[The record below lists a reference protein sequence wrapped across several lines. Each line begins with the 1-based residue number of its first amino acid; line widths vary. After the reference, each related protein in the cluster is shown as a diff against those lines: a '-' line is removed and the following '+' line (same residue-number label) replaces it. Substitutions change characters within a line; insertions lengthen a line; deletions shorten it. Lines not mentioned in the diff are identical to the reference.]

1 MNFANQQGNAAPV
14 RRFTSRI
21 ISFLL
26 VFGMLCGLFAF
37 IPGVTAET
45 AAYCGK
51 AHHEHTPEC
60 YQTVQTEAGEETL
73 CVCGAEEHIHTLSCY
88 ADPTA
93 DLQTP
98 QIWEQTLPEALS
110 GNWAEDLAAVAA
122 SQLGYT
128 ESTANYLVA
137 EDGLTLMGYNRY
149 GAWYGSFTQ
158 EENQPYYDW
167 NIPFLFFSIY
177 YAGVEDFPL
186 EESCADWVAALKQ
199 EELWQ
204 DGAGDRKSVV

>member
-98 QIWEQTLPEALS
+98 P
-110 GNWAEDLAAVAA
+110 DLGADPAGSSVR
-122 SQLGYT
+122 QLGRG
-128 ESTANYLVA
+128 S
-137 EDGLTLMGYNRY
+137 GG
-149 GAWYGSFTQ
+149 GGSF
-158 EENQPYYDW
+158 P
-167 NIPFLFFSIY
+167 
-177 YAGVEDFPL
+177 AGL
-186 EESCADWVAALKQ
+186 H
-199 EELWQ
+199 
-204 DGAGDRKSVV
+204 RKHRKLPGG